1 MREGR
6 RCDSGPCVV
15 GFDRCHVSFYKL
27 LFSPLSLLRS
37 PRHLHKPLLAAAAA
51 ALAVVTRRVARVLE
65 GVSQSR
71 HHRNGFLARLWPVLV
86 KDAKSRDEILGVIA
100 SQRRVVNPRR
110 MRMTRPSFNS
120 SWPCMLR
127 SRILFDNKAI
137 CSMSGQAAG
146 HV

>member
-1 MREGR
+1 M
-6 RCDSGPCVV
+6 
-15 GFDRCHVSFYKL
+15 SFYKL

-51 ALAVVTRRVARVLE
+51 LAVVTRRVARVFE

-100 SQRRVVNPRR
+100 SQRRVVNPRW
-110 MRMTRPSFNS
+110 MRMSVHE
-120 SWPCMLR
+120 L
-127 SRILFDNKAI
+127 
-137 CSMSGQAAG
+137 
-146 HV
+146 